1 LSYLNFTGTAYLGLP
16 ENSAFMD
23 LINKGIK
30 KYGINFGGSRLNNA
44 VPDIYDKAEDFFSK
58 KLYCEDTLIAS
69 SGTLTGILLAN
80 YLKKGNFDI
89 FVSEDLH
96 PALKYNF
103 RSYSSFE
110 ELEELLSS
118 IKNKK
123 EKTLNAVLLN
133 TINPVTLKAID
144 ADVLSK
150 FHDSDN
156 IVFVFDDSHGIGIN
170 GNNNWGIA
178 EIAKEIGLKF
188 IVLSSLA
195 KAFSMEGGIIAGEK
209 RIIDNIKKESLWG
222 GASPPP
228 PFYFFAFIKGENI
241 FKAQLQKLKRN
252 INYFTDKLK
261 NKNDFKF
268 LPDFPVILNTGKP
281 VYDHLLKK
289 EIKISAFSYPTK
301 NDPLTERIVINANHS
316 FNDLDLLLKYI

>member
-1 LSYLNFTGTAYLGLP
+1 MSYLNFTGTAYLGLP

-44 VPDIYDKAEDFFSK
+44 VPDIYDKAEDYFSK

-80 YLKKGNFDI
+80 YLKKSNFEI

-103 RSYSSFE
+103 SSYSTFE
-110 ELEELLSS
+110 ELEELLASL
-118 IKNKK
+118 KNKK
-123 EKTLNAVLLN
+123 EKTLNAILLN

-144 ADVLSK
+144 IDVLSK
-150 FHDSDN
+150 FHNSDN
-156 IVFVFDDSHGIGIN
+156 IVFVFDDSHGIGIC
-170 GNNNWGIA
+170 GKNNWGIA
-178 EIAKEIGLKF
+178 ETAKEIGLKF
-188 IVLSSLA
+188 IILSSLA

-228 PFYFFAFIKGENI
+228 PFYFFALLEGENI
-241 FKAQLQKLKRN
+241 LKDQVRKLKRN
-252 INYFTDKLK
+252 IDYFKDKIKKK
-261 NKNDFKF
+261 NSFRF
-268 LPDFPVILNTGKP
+268 LSGFPVVLNTGVP
-281 VYDHLLKK
+281 VYDHLLEK
-289 EIKISAFSYPTK
+289 EIKISAFRYPTK

-316 FNDLDLLLKYI
+316 FNDLDFLLNSM